1 MGYGGFPILEE
12 RNEEVYS
19 MQYIM
24 LYNPAEAPGG
34 DIIWGKYC
42 NTEGILQISQEMK
55 NGNRKKYPP
64 RGVPQQQDRLYNI
77 VDFS

>member
-34 DIIWGKYC
+34 DIILG
-42 NTEGILQISQEMK
+42 EILQYRR
-55 NGNRKKYPP
+55 N
-64 RGVPQQQDRLYNI
+64 LA
-77 VDFS
+77 DFSGNEKWKQKEISPPGGSTAAGSVV